1 MSEIKLTLPRFEGKP
16 SNDFHLWELRL
27 QALLESKDL
36 WHVMTSTTP
45 GGDTSAVTESP
56 DGTSTTTGLSPITD
70 DQKRKAVAIIIN
82 ALGDKPLRVVAGD
95 TKNPQ
100 FMLTK
105 LRERYASTKLST
117 RMSLIAELHNMRY
130 KNGDMGEYV
139 DKYTALLDRLEGM
152 NSKVS
157 TELAIIMF
165 LHSMNGKFEAT
176 IAAAKNNER

>member
-1 MSEIKLTLPRFEGKP
+1 MSETKLTLPRFEGKP
-16 SNDFHLWELRL
+16 SNDFDLWELRL

-36 WHVMTSTTP
+36 WHVITSTTQS
-45 GGDTSAVTESP
+45 GDTFTVTVSP
-56 DGTSTTTGLSPITD
+56 DGTSVPTTSTTTGLSPITD
-70 DQKRKAVAIIIN
+70 DQKRKKVAIIIN

-95 TKNPQ
+95 TKTPQ
-100 FMLTK
+100 FMLKK

-130 KNGDMGEYV
+130 KNGDIGEYV

-157 TELAIIMF
+157 TESAIIMF
-165 LHSMNGKFEAT
+165 LHSMN
-176 IAAAKNNER
+176 